1 MCIFLGDGR
10 ALEDSQGLKHSR
22 KVKKEEYA
30 NVTSKQGRQRRT
42 RSRLCPRS
50 QGECLSL
57 TSVASLHVWAQ
68 PHCVRTGTCVLGGV
82 AGDLRSRKA
91 QVFTPTI
98 GLGTQFTGICSW
110 WQGRG
115 RQTKCWDT
123 DRLCQVLLS
132 SNNEIPPLNLLK
144 NLSLLLYG
152 HPLAQYLVLYSYSH
166 SVLTV
171 LTDEPMLRGQMY
183 KLQLKEFVR

>member
-1 MCIFLGDGR
+1 MCMGDGR
-10 ALEDSQGLKHSR
+10 TLEDSQGLTHSR

-42 RSRLCPRS
+42 RSTLCPRS
-50 QGECLSL
+50 QGQCLSL

-91 QVFTPTI
+91 QVFTPAV
-98 GLGTQFTGICSW
+98 GLGAQFTGICSW

-123 DRLCQVLLS
+123 DRPCQVLLS
-132 SNNEIPPLNLLK
+132 SNNEIPPLDLLK
-144 NLSLLLYG
+144 NLSFYMG
-152 HPLAQYLVLYSYSH
+152 THQH
-166 SVLTV
+166 STWYFIPTLIQF
-171 LTDEPMLRGQMY
+171 LQFWQMSPCSGNKCTNY
-183 KLQLKEFVR
+183 NSRNLGGRL